1 VILTE
6 NPPDPRSLKL
16 DPEPSGADETRN
28 TEQPAN
34 PKTKKLKADKEI
46 ARGDPLGP
54 KSGNVT
60 LDPANELS
68 TACKMEKKVAETDMK
83 LKELVVASS
92 EREMKGRA
100 KATLTSK
107 FHNHVKGGKHTI

>member
-1 VILTE
+1 
-6 NPPDPRSLKL
+6 
-16 DPEPSGADETRN
+16 
-28 TEQPAN
+28 
-34 PKTKKLKADKEI
+34 
-46 ARGDPLGP
+46 
-54 KSGNVT
+54 
-60 LDPANELS
+60 
-68 TACKMEKKVAETDMK
+68 MK